1 VFDFKSI
8 SVKLN
13 LLFVVIVTLVL
24 AGFGWYNYDRTESQL
39 RFERKDSI
47 NRIIDRLSLS
57 LPVAVWNFDATQAD
71 SIVRSE
77 MNRTFIRGISVSAED
92 KVFLALRRET
102 NGKVEVGMSHDT
114 DSTAHAVSELRYS
127 TNGAIRVVGKVDV
140 VFSNTDIDDQLQHN
154 FLLICV
160 EIIVLDAVIVIALSF
175 ALRASVIY
183 PLRNVN
189 TVLSDIS
196 QGRLDVMVPT
206 GSRDEIGQL
215 TEALRLTVETLAT
228 VIRKVRF
235 LTETVSD
242 AAGQISGAALS
253 LSAASSAQAAS
264 VEETSASME
273 QVTASVAQN
282 TDNARATDSIANQ
295 NVVQAESGGEAV
307 RRTVQAMNQIAQKIG
322 IVDDIA
328 YQTNLLAL
336 NAAIE
341 AARAGVHG
349 KGFAVVAQ
357 EVRKLAERS
366 QSAAREI
373 GDLANQSVELANQ
386 AGQLFDVMVP
396 SIRRTA
402 SLVQEISAASSD
414 QTGGIEQIHSGIGQI
429 SLAMQSNAA
438 AAEELSAT
446 ATSMTDQATEL
457 RDMVA
462 YFKTD

>member
-13 LLFVVIVTLVL
+13 LLFVAIVTLVL
-24 AGFGWYNYDRTESQL
+24 AGFGTFNYSRTQEQL
-39 RFERKDSI
+39 RSERREAIEQLK
-47 NRIIDRLSLS
+47 DRLALS
-57 LPVAVWNFDATQAD
+57 LPVAVWNFDQPQAD

-77 MNRTFIRGISVSAED
+77 INRSFIRAISVTAED
-92 KVFLALRRET
+92 KVFLSLRRE
-102 NGKVEVGMSHDT
+102 NGKLEVASPKASDGDAPS
-114 DSTAHAVSELRYS
+114 VVELRYT
-127 TNGAIRVVGKVDV
+127 TNGQPRIVGKVAIYV
-140 VFSNTDIDDQLQHN
+140 SNADIDELLQRN
-154 FLLICV
+154 FYLICAQIV
-160 EIIVLDAVIVIALSF
+160 VLDALLIVALSL
-175 ALRASVIY
+175 ALRAFVIN
-183 PLRNVN
+183 PLRQVN
-189 TVLSDIS
+189 QVLGDIT
-196 QGRLDVMVPT
+196 QGRLEGEIAVR
-206 GSRDEIGQL
+206 GRDELAQL
-215 TEALRLTVETLAT
+215 ALAIRRMMETLST
-228 VIRKVRF
+228 VIRKVR
-235 LTETVSD
+235 LSTETVSD
-242 AAGQISGAALS
+242 AAVQISNAAMS

-273 QVTASVAQN
+273 QVTASVTQN
-282 TDNARATDSIANQ
+282 TDNARATDAIANQ
-295 NVVQAESGGEAV
+295 NVEQAESGGDAV
-307 RRTVQAMNQIAQKIG
+307 RKTVVAMNQIAQKIG

-373 GDLANQSVELANQ
+373 GELANQSVQLANQ

-402 SLVQEISAASSD
+402 ALVQEISAASSD
-414 QTGGIEQIHSGIGQI
+414 QTNGIEQIHSGVGQI
-429 SLAMQSNAA
+429 SLSMQSNAA
-438 AAEELSAT
+438 AAEQLSAT
-446 ATSMTDQATEL
+446 ATAMTDQAAEL
-457 RDMVA
+457 REMVA